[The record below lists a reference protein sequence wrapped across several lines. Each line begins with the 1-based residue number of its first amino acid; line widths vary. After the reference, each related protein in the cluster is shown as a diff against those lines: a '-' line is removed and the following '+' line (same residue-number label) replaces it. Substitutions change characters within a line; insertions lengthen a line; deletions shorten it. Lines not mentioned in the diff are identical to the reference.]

1 MLEIRNIVKDY
12 ETGSE
17 TVHALKGV
25 SIAFRESEL
34 VSVLGQS
41 GCGKTT
47 LLNIIGGL
55 DQYTSGDLIING
67 QSTKKYKSADWDTYR
82 NHSIGFIFQ
91 SYNLIPHQTV
101 LSNVELALTLS
112 GVSKTERRRRAKE
125 ALEKVGLG
133 NQLNKRPNQMSGGQ
147 MQRVAIARALVNDPD
162 ILLADEPTGA
172 LDSETSIQI
181 MELIKEIAKDRLV
194 IMVTHNP
201 DLAEKYSTRI
211 VKLLDG
217 EIVGDS
223 NPFNPDEEQNTA
235 VERKS
240 EVKKGKKTSM
250 SFLTALSLSKN
261 NLLTKK
267 GRTFLTS
274 FAGSIGIIGIALILS
289 LSNGV
294 QEYINSVER
303 STLASFPVSIQ
314 HETVDYTSLMTSMMN
329 VAEENKQERDPDRI
343 YTNDISTEM
352 MKTMLSEMQTNN
364 LKLFKEY
371 IESNPDNIL
380 DCISEIQY
388 SYDSNLYV
396 YGHDI
401 NDNIIQV
408 NPSTV
413 MNAMMGEA
421 MANTMSQMTE
431 TYSSMMGASGNQ
443 YDAWEELLS
452 RDMLETE
459 YEVLAGRLPESW
471 NEVVLLVTERN
482 ELSDVTLYTLGLRDQ
497 SELEGMMASVMAGE
511 SFDLDTGDLSFT
523 FDELMGLEFS
533 LLTAPDF
540 YQKNEDGTYTDMRG
554 DKEYMETVLENA
566 PALKVVGIL
575 KPDADSL
582 ISSTRSGGIGYTHAL
597 TEYMIDK
604 VNNSDIVKEQ
614 KDNPDVDVFTG
625 IEFPKADEEE
635 KEAMSEAA
643 AMDMIMGLLSEEQ
656 LQQLNQGIMDT
667 FTDEQKQEI
676 QSAMMGMV
684 SDEQMNEII
693 MGLLTPEQLQQIAA
707 MQGGSGAAD
716 MSAVLSALSPEQ
728 LQQVTAA
735 IIQTLTPEQQAQLAQ
750 LPADQQSAA
759 VFGMADQTQIMGILT
774 EVVGAEQ
781 LQQLTGGNTAESA
794 DMSAAMEE
802 MLTDEQTAMLSAQ
815 IAASLTPEQ
824 NAELSAMMNS
834 MIEPAKMYSV
844 FMQVLTSDQLTQLMD
859 LTREPETTEAT
870 YDGNLK
876 LLGVAELSEP
886 SSMKIY
892 ATDFE
897 SKETI
902 TKLIEEYNNQKI
914 TDDEQ
919 ENVINYTDYVGLM
932 MSSVSDIINAI
943 SYILIAFVAIS
954 LVVSSI
960 MIGIITYIS
969 VLERTKEI
977 GILRA
982 MGASKRDISN
992 VFNAETMIVGF
1003 SAGVIGI
1010 GVTLLLNIPIN
1021 IIIENITGIQNV
1033 ALLPWQ
1039 GGVILVVI
1047 SVLLTLIA
1055 GLFPASFAAKR
1066 DPVVALRTE

>member
-34 VSVLGQS
+34 VSILGQS

-67 QSTKKYKSADWDTYR
+67 QSTKQYKSAEWDIYR
-82 NHSIGFIFQ
+82 NHSVGFIFQ
-91 SYNLIPHQTV
+91 SYNLIPHQSV

-112 GVSKTERRRRAKE
+112 GVSKAERRRRAKE

-181 MELIKEIAKDRLV
+181 MELVKEIAKDRLV

-201 DLAEKYSTRI
+201 ELAEKYSTRI

-217 EIVGDS
+217 QIVGDS
-223 NPFNPDEEQNTA
+223 DPFDPAKEPA
-235 VERKS
+235 HS
-240 EVKKGKKTSM
+240 EVRKTEVTKGQKTSM

-261 NLLTKK
+261 NLMTKK

-329 VAEENKQERDPDRI
+329 VRDNAEENRDPDRI

-364 LKLFKEY
+364 LAEFKEY
-371 IESNPDNIL
+371 LESDPDGISASIE
-380 DCISEIQY
+380 EIQY
-388 SYDSNLYV
+388 SYDSNLYI
-396 YGHDI
+396 YGHSADGDI
-401 NDNIIQV
+401 MQI

-413 MNAMMGEA
+413 MSAMMGQS
-421 MANTMSQMTE
+421 MADNVSQMTN
-431 TYSSMMGASGNQ
+431 TYSSLMGSSSMSS
-443 YDAWEELLS
+443 YDAFRELLS
-452 RDMLETE
+452 TDMLKTE
-459 YEVLAGRLPESW
+459 YEVLAGRLPEAY
-471 NEVVLLVTERN
+471 NEVVVLVTDRN

-497 SELEGMMASVMAGE
+497 GELEGMMSSVMAGE
-511 SFDLDTGDLSFT
+511 SFDLDTGDLSFSY
-523 FDELMGLEFS
+523 DDLMGMEFS
-533 LLTAPDF
+533 MLTAPEF
-540 YQKNEDGTYTDMRG
+540 YQKNDDGTWTDMRS
-554 DKEYMETVLENA
+554 DSEFMEQAAENGLK
-566 PALKVVGIL
+566 LKVVGIL

-582 ISSTRSGGIGYTHAL
+582 ISSTNSGGIGYTHAL

-604 VNNSDIVKEQ
+604 TNSSELVKEQ
-614 KDNPDVDVFTG
+614 KENPDVDVFTG

-635 KEAMSEAA
+635 EQPMSQSEAME
-643 AMDMIMGLLSEEQ
+643 MLTGMLTEEQ
-656 LQQLNQGIMDT
+656 RTKLNEGIMAALT
-667 FTDEQKQEI
+667 EEQQAQI

-684 SDEQMNEII
+684 SDEQINSI
-693 MGLLTPEQLQQIAA
+693 MMGVLTPEQLTQLQ
-707 MQGGSGAAD
+707 SGAD
-716 MSAVLSALSPEQ
+716 VNSL
-728 LQQVTAA
+728 
-735 IIQTLTPEQQAQLAQ
+735 
-750 LPADQQSAA
+750 
-759 VFGMADQTQIMGILT
+759 
-774 EVVGAEQ
+774 
-781 LQQLTGGNTAESA
+781 
-794 DMSAAMEE
+794 
-802 MLTDEQTAMLSAQ
+802 LTDAQKAQMSAQ
-815 IAASLTPEQ
+815 IAASLTVEQ
-824 NAELSAMMNS
+824 NAELSAMMNG
-834 MIEPAKMYSV
+834 MVDPTKMYTI
-844 FMQVLTSDQLTQLMD
+844 FMQVLTTDQLRQLMD
-859 LTREPETTEAT
+859 MTKEPETTDAT

-897 SKETI
+897 SKEKI
-902 TKLIEEYNNQKI
+902 TQLIEKYNDSKIADDNQA
-914 TDDEQ
+914 D
-919 ENVINYTDYVGLM
+919 VINYTDYVGLM

-954 LVVSSI
+954 LIVSSI

-992 VFNAETMIVGF
+992 VFNAETLIVGF

-1010 GVTLLLNIPIN
+1010 AVTLLLNIPIN
-1021 IIIENITGIQNV
+1021 IIIENITGIANV

-1047 SVLLTLIA
+1047 SMLLTLIA
-1055 GLFPASFAAKR
+1055 GLVPAGVAAKK
-1066 DPVVALRTE
+1066 DPVEALRTE

>member
-34 VSVLGQS
+34 VSILGQS

-67 QSTKKYKSADWDTYR
+67 QSTKQYKSADWDIYR
-82 NHSIGFIFQ
+82 NHSVGFIFQ
-91 SYNLIPHQTV
+91 SYNLIPHQSV

-112 GVSKTERRRRAKE
+112 GVSKAERRRRAKE

-181 MELIKEIAKDRLV
+181 MELVKEIAKDRLV

-201 DLAEKYSTRI
+201 ELAEKYSTRI

-217 EIVGDS
+217 QIVGDS
-223 NPFNPDEEQNTA
+223 DPFDPAKEPAHSE
-235 VERKS
+235 VRKS
-240 EVKKGKKTSM
+240 EVTKGQKTSM

-261 NLLTKK
+261 NLMTKK

-329 VAEENKQERDPDRI
+329 VRDNAEENRDPDRI

-364 LKLFKEY
+364 LAEFKEY
-371 IESNPDNIL
+371 LESDPDGISASIE
-380 DCISEIQY
+380 EIQY
-388 SYDSNLYV
+388 SYDSNLYI
-396 YGHDI
+396 YGHSADGDI
-401 NDNIIQV
+401 MQI

-413 MNAMMGEA
+413 MSAMMGQS
-421 MANTMSQMTE
+421 MADNVSQMTN
-431 TYSSMMGASGNQ
+431 TYSSLMGSSSMSS
-443 YDAWEELLS
+443 YDAFRELLGT
-452 RDMLETE
+452 DMLKTE
-459 YEVLAGRLPESW
+459 YEVLAGRLPEAY
-471 NEVVLLVTERN
+471 NEVVVLVTDRN

-497 SELEGMMASVMAGE
+497 SELEGMMSSVMAGE
-511 SFDLDTGDLSFT
+511 SFDLDTGDLSFSY
-523 FDELMGLEFS
+523 DDLMGMEFS
-533 LLTAPDF
+533 MLTAPEF
-540 YQKNEDGTYTDMRG
+540 YQKNDDGTWTDMRS
-554 DKEYMETVLENA
+554 DSEFMEQAAENGLK
-566 PALKVVGIL
+566 LKVVGIL

-582 ISSTRSGGIGYTHAL
+582 ISSTNSGGIGYTHAL

-604 VNNSDIVKEQ
+604 TNSSELVKAQ
-614 KDNPDVDVFTG
+614 KENPDVDVFTG

-635 KEAMSEAA
+635 EQPMSQSEAMEMLAG
-643 AMDMIMGLLSEEQ
+643 MLTEEQ
-656 LQQLNQGIMDT
+656 RTKLNEGIMAALT
-667 FTDEQKQEI
+667 EEQQAQI

-684 SDEQMNEII
+684 SDEQMNSI
-693 MGLLTPEQLQQIAA
+693 MMGVLTPEQLTQLQ
-707 MQGGSGAAD
+707 SGAD
-716 MSAVLSALSPEQ
+716 VNSLM
-728 LQQVTAA
+728 TD
-735 IIQTLTPEQQAQLAQ
+735 AQKAQ
-750 LPADQQSAA
+750 
-759 VFGMADQTQIMGILT
+759 M
-774 EVVGAEQ
+774 
-781 LQQLTGGNTAESA
+781 
-794 DMSAAMEE
+794 
-802 MLTDEQTAMLSAQ
+802 SAQ
-815 IAASLTPEQ
+815 IAASLTAEQ
-824 NAELSAMMNS
+824 NAELSEMMNG
-834 MIEPAKMYSV
+834 MADPTKMYTI
-844 FMQVLTSDQLTQLMD
+844 FMQVLTTDQLRQLMD
-859 LTREPETTEAT
+859 MTKEPETTDAT

-897 SKETI
+897 SKEKI
-902 TKLIEEYNNQKI
+902 TQLIEKYNDSKIADDNQA
-914 TDDEQ
+914 D
-919 ENVINYTDYVGLM
+919 VINYTDYVGLM

-954 LVVSSI
+954 LIVSSI

-992 VFNAETMIVGF
+992 VFNAETLIVGF

-1010 GVTLLLNIPIN
+1010 AVTLLLNIPIN
-1021 IIIENITGIQNV
+1021 IIIENITGIANV

-1047 SVLLTLIA
+1047 SMLLTLIA
-1055 GLFPASFAAKR
+1055 GLVPAGVAAKK
-1066 DPVVALRTE
+1066 DPVEALRTE

>member
-12 ETGSE
+12 VTGSE
-17 TVHALKGV
+17 TVHALKDV
-25 SIAFRESEL
+25 TIAFRESEL

-55 DQYTSGDLIING
+55 DRYTSGDLIING
-67 QSTKKYKSADWDTYR
+67 KSTKKFKASDWDTYR
-82 NHSIGFIFQ
+82 NHSVGFIFQ
-91 SYNLIPHQTV
+91 SYNLIPHQSV

-112 GVSKTERRRRAKE
+112 GVSKAERRQRAKE

-133 NQLNKRPNQMSGGQ
+133 DQLHKRPNQMSGGQ

-181 MELIKEIAKDRLV
+181 MELIKEIAQERLV

-217 EIVGDS
+217 KIIGDS
-223 NPFNPDEEQNTA
+223 NPFDSEKEAEKQET
-235 VERKS
+235 VRKTS
-240 EVKKGKKTSM
+240 VKKGKKTSM

-261 NLLTKK
+261 NLMTKK

-314 HETVDYTSLMTSMMN
+314 RETIDYTSLMTSMMN
-329 VAEENKQERDPDRI
+329 VAENGEAEREPDRI

-364 LKLFKEY
+364 LKDFKRY

-380 DCISEIQY
+380 DSISEIQY

-396 YGHDI
+396 FGHDV
-401 NDNIIQV
+401 NDNVIQI
-408 NPSTV
+408 NPSTA
-413 MNAMMGEA
+413 MAAMMGDS
-421 MANTMSQMTE
+421 MADSINQMAG
-431 TYSSMMGASGNQ
+431 TYSSMMGGTGGM
-443 YDAWEELLS
+443 YDVFEELLS
-452 RDMLETE
+452 RDMLESE
-459 YEVLAGRLPESW
+459 YQVLAGRLPEAYD
-471 NEVVLLVTERN
+471 EVVVLVTDRN

-497 SELEGMMASVMAGE
+497 AELKGAMESIMTGE
-511 SFDLDTGDLSFT
+511 PFDIDTGDLSFSY
-523 FDELMGLEFS
+523 DELLGLEMCM
-533 LLTAPDF
+533 LTAPEF
-540 YQKNEDGTYTDMRG
+540 YQKNEDGKWTDMRG
-554 DKEYMETVLENA
+554 DGEFMEAAMNNA
-566 PALKVVGIL
+566 LRLKVVGIL

-582 ISSTRSGGIGYTHAL
+582 ISSTSSGGIGYTHAL
-597 TEYMIDK
+597 TEYMIGQ
-604 VNNSDIVKEQ
+604 VNGSELVKLQ
-614 KDNPDVDVFTG
+614 RDNPDVDVFTG
-625 IEFPKADEEE
+625 IEFPTPDEEE

-643 AMDMIMGLLSEEQ
+643 AMEMLEEMFTEEQ
-656 LQQLNQGIMDT
+656 RERLNQELLGT
-667 FTDEQKQEI
+667 LTEEQRQEL
-676 QSAMMGMV
+676 QSAMLGMV
-684 SDEQMNEII
+684 SEEELNGII
-693 MGLLTPEQLQQIAA
+693 MGMLTPEQL
-707 MQGGSGAAD
+707 M
-716 MSAVLSALSPEQ
+716 Q
-728 LQQVTAA
+728 LQQSAGASAA
-735 IIQTLTPEQQAQLAQ
+735 EEAQPDIMALLTEEQRQQLSAAVSASMTPEQSQQISEMMNGMVE
-750 LPADQQSAA
+750 PAKVYSAFMK
-759 VFGMADQTQIMGILT
+759 VLT
-774 EVVGAEQ
+774 AEQ
-781 LQQLTGGNTAESA
+781 LTKL
-794 DMSAAMEE
+794 ME
-802 MLTDEQTAMLSAQ
+802 
-815 IAASLTPEQ
+815 
-824 NAELSAMMNS
+824 
-834 MIEPAKMYSV
+834 
-844 FMQVLTSDQLTQLMD
+844 

-870 YDGNLK
+870 YEGNLK
-876 LLGVAELSEP
+876 LLGVADLAVP

-892 ATDFE
+892 AVDFE
-897 SKETI
+897 SKEAI
-902 TKLIEEYNNQKI
+902 TKLIEKYNDEKI
-914 TDDEQ
+914 TEDKQSD
-919 ENVINYTDYVGLM
+919 VINYTDYVGLM
-932 MSSVSDIINAI
+932 MSSISDIINAI

-982 MGASKRDISN
+982 IGASKRDVSN
-992 VFNAETMIVGF
+992 VFNAETFIIGF

-1021 IIIENITGIQNV
+1021 IIIEHITGIANV

-1039 GGVILVVI
+1039 GGVILVII
-1047 SVLLTLIA
+1047 SMLLTLIA
-1055 GLFPASFAAKR
+1055 GLVPARYAAKK

>member
-34 VSVLGQS
+34 VSILGQS

-67 QSTKKYKSADWDTYR
+67 QSTKQYKSADWDIYR
-82 NHSIGFIFQ
+82 NHSVGFIFQ
-91 SYNLIPHQTV
+91 SYNLIPHQSV

-112 GVSKTERRRRAKE
+112 GVSKAERRRRAKE

-181 MELIKEIAKDRLV
+181 MELVKEIAKDRLV

-201 DLAEKYSTRI
+201 ELAEKYSTRI

-217 EIVGDS
+217 QIVGDS
-223 NPFNPDEEQNTA
+223 DPFDPAKEPAHSE
-235 VERKS
+235 VRKS
-240 EVKKGKKTSM
+240 EVTKGQKTSM

-261 NLLTKK
+261 NLMTKK

-329 VAEENKQERDPDRI
+329 VRDNAEENRDPDRI

-364 LKLFKEY
+364 LAEFKEY
-371 IESNPDNIL
+371 LESDPDGISASIE
-380 DCISEIQY
+380 EIQY
-388 SYDSNLYV
+388 SYDSNLYI
-396 YGHDI
+396 YGHSADGDI
-401 NDNIIQV
+401 MQI

-413 MNAMMGEA
+413 MSAMMGQS
-421 MANTMSQMTE
+421 MADNVSQMNN
-431 TYSSMMGASGNQ
+431 TYSSLMGSSSMSS
-443 YDAWEELLS
+443 YDAFRELLS
-452 RDMLETE
+452 TDMLKTE
-459 YEVLAGRLPESW
+459 YEVLAGRLPEAY
-471 NEVVLLVTERN
+471 NEVVVLVTDRN
-482 ELSDVTLYTLGLRDQ
+482 ELSDVTLYTLGLRNQ
-497 SELEGMMASVMAGE
+497 GELEGMMSSVMAGE
-511 SFDLDTGDLSFT
+511 SFDLDTGDLSFSY
-523 FDELMGLEFS
+523 DDLMGMEFS
-533 LLTAPDF
+533 MLTAPEF
-540 YQKNEDGTYTDMRG
+540 YQKNDDGTWTDMRS
-554 DKEYMETVLENA
+554 DSEFMEQAAENGLK
-566 PALKVVGIL
+566 LKVVGIL

-582 ISSTRSGGIGYTHAL
+582 ISSTNSGGIGYTHAL

-604 VNNSDIVKEQ
+604 TNSSELVKAQ
-614 KDNPDVDVFTG
+614 KENPDVDVFTG

-635 KEAMSEAA
+635 EQPMSQSEAME
-643 AMDMIMGLLSEEQ
+643 MLTGMLTEEQ
-656 LQQLNQGIMDT
+656 RTKLNEGIMAALT
-667 FTDEQKQEI
+667 EEQQAQI

-684 SDEQMNEII
+684 SDEQMNSI
-693 MGLLTPEQLQQIAA
+693 MMGVLTPEQLTQLQ
-707 MQGGSGAAD
+707 SGAD
-716 MSAVLSALSPEQ
+716 VNSL
-728 LQQVTAA
+728 
-735 IIQTLTPEQQAQLAQ
+735 
-750 LPADQQSAA
+750 
-759 VFGMADQTQIMGILT
+759 
-774 EVVGAEQ
+774 
-781 LQQLTGGNTAESA
+781 
-794 DMSAAMEE
+794 
-802 MLTDEQTAMLSAQ
+802 LTDAQKAQMSAQ
-815 IAASLTPEQ
+815 IAASLTAEQ
-824 NAELSAMMNS
+824 NAELSEMMNG
-834 MIEPAKMYSV
+834 MADPTKMYTI
-844 FMQVLTSDQLTQLMD
+844 FMQVLTTDQLRQLMD
-859 LTREPETTEAT
+859 MTKEPETTDAT

-897 SKETI
+897 SKEKI
-902 TKLIEEYNNQKI
+902 TQLIEKYNDSKIVDDNQA
-914 TDDEQ
+914 D
-919 ENVINYTDYVGLM
+919 VINYTDYVGLM
-932 MSSVSDIINAI
+932 MSSVSDIINSI

-954 LVVSSI
+954 LIVSSI

-992 VFNAETMIVGF
+992 VFNAETLIVGF

-1010 GVTLLLNIPIN
+1010 AVTLLLNIPIN
-1021 IIIENITGIQNV
+1021 IIIENITGIANV

-1047 SVLLTLIA
+1047 SMLLTLIA
-1055 GLFPASFAAKR
+1055 GLVPAGVAAKK
-1066 DPVVALRTE
+1066 DPVEALRTE

>member
-34 VSVLGQS
+34 VSILGQS

-67 QSTKKYKSADWDTYR
+67 QSTKQYKSADWDIYR
-82 NHSIGFIFQ
+82 NHSVGFIFQ
-91 SYNLIPHQTV
+91 SYNLIPHQSV

-112 GVSKTERRRRAKE
+112 GVSKAERRRRAKE

-181 MELIKEIAKDRLV
+181 MELVKEIAKDRLV

-201 DLAEKYSTRI
+201 ELAEKYSTRI

-217 EIVGDS
+217 QIVGDS
-223 NPFNPDEEQNTA
+223 DPFDPAKEPAHSE
-235 VERKS
+235 VRKS
-240 EVKKGKKTSM
+240 EVTKGQKTSM

-261 NLLTKK
+261 NLMTKK

-329 VAEENKQERDPDRI
+329 VRDNAEENRDPDRI

-364 LKLFKEY
+364 LAEFKEY
-371 IESNPDNIL
+371 LESDPDGISASIE
-380 DCISEIQY
+380 EIQY
-388 SYDSNLYV
+388 SYDSNLYI
-396 YGHDI
+396 YGHSADGDI
-401 NDNIIQV
+401 MQI

-413 MNAMMGEA
+413 MSAMMGQS
-421 MANTMSQMTE
+421 MADNVSQMTN
-431 TYSSMMGASGNQ
+431 TYSSLMGSSSMSS
-443 YDAWEELLS
+443 YDAFRELLS
-452 RDMLETE
+452 TDMLKTE
-459 YEVLAGRLPESW
+459 YEVLAGRLPEAY
-471 NEVVLLVTERN
+471 NEVVVLVTDRN

-497 SELEGMMASVMAGE
+497 GELEGMMSSVMAGE
-511 SFDLDTGDLSFT
+511 SFDLDTGDLSFSY
-523 FDELMGLEFS
+523 DDLMGMEFS
-533 LLTAPDF
+533 MLTAPEF
-540 YQKNEDGTYTDMRG
+540 YQKNDDGTWTDMRS
-554 DKEYMETVLENA
+554 DSEFMEQAAENGLK
-566 PALKVVGIL
+566 LKVVGIL

-582 ISSTRSGGIGYTHAL
+582 ISSTNSGGIGYTHAL

-604 VNNSDIVKEQ
+604 TNSSELVKAQ
-614 KDNPDVDVFTG
+614 KENPDVDVFTG

-635 KEAMSEAA
+635 EQPMSQSEAME
-643 AMDMIMGLLSEEQ
+643 MLTGMLTEEQ
-656 LQQLNQGIMDT
+656 RTKINEGIMAALT
-667 FTDEQKQEI
+667 EEQQAQI

-684 SDEQMNEII
+684 SDEQMNSI
-693 MGLLTPEQLQQIAA
+693 MMGVLTPEQLTQLQ
-707 MQGGSGAAD
+707 SGAD
-716 MSAVLSALSPEQ
+716 VNSL
-728 LQQVTAA
+728 
-735 IIQTLTPEQQAQLAQ
+735 
-750 LPADQQSAA
+750 
-759 VFGMADQTQIMGILT
+759 
-774 EVVGAEQ
+774 
-781 LQQLTGGNTAESA
+781 
-794 DMSAAMEE
+794 
-802 MLTDEQTAMLSAQ
+802 LTDAQKAQMSAQ
-815 IAASLTPEQ
+815 IAASLTAEQ
-824 NAELSAMMNS
+824 NAELSTMMNG
-834 MIEPAKMYSV
+834 MVDPTKMYTI
-844 FMQVLTSDQLTQLMD
+844 FMQVLTTDQLRQLMD
-859 LTREPETTEAT
+859 MTKEPETTDAT

-897 SKETI
+897 SKEKI
-902 TKLIEEYNNQKI
+902 TQLIEKYNDSKIADDNQA
-914 TDDEQ
+914 D
-919 ENVINYTDYVGLM
+919 VINYTDYVGLM
-932 MSSVSDIINAI
+932 MSSVSDIINSI

-954 LVVSSI
+954 LIVSSI

-992 VFNAETMIVGF
+992 VFNAETLIVGF

-1010 GVTLLLNIPIN
+1010 AVTLLLNIPIN
-1021 IIIENITGIQNV
+1021 IIIENITGIANV

-1047 SVLLTLIA
+1047 SMLLTLIA
-1055 GLFPASFAAKR
+1055 GLVPAGVAAKK
-1066 DPVVALRTE
+1066 DPVEALRTE

>member
-1 MLEIRNIVKDY
+1 MLEIRNIVKNY

-34 VSVLGQS
+34 VSILGQS

-67 QSTKKYKSADWDTYR
+67 QSTKQYKSADWDIYR
-82 NHSIGFIFQ
+82 NHSVGFIFQ
-91 SYNLIPHQTV
+91 SYNLIPHQSV

-112 GVSKTERRRRAKE
+112 GVSKAERRRRAKE

-181 MELIKEIAKDRLV
+181 MELVKEIAKDRLV

-201 DLAEKYSTRI
+201 ELAEKYSTRI

-217 EIVGDS
+217 RIVGDS
-223 NPFNPDEEQNTA
+223 DPFDPAKEPA
-235 VERKS
+235 HS
-240 EVKKGKKTSM
+240 EVRKTEVTKGQKTSM

-261 NLLTKK
+261 NLMTKK

-329 VAEENKQERDPDRI
+329 VRDNAEENRDPDRI

-364 LKLFKEY
+364 LAEFKEY
-371 IESNPDNIL
+371 LESDLDGISASIE
-380 DCISEIQY
+380 EIQY
-388 SYDSNLYV
+388 SYDSNLYI
-396 YGHDI
+396 YGHSTDGDI
-401 NDNIIQV
+401 MQI

-413 MNAMMGEA
+413 MSAMMGQS
-421 MANTMSQMTE
+421 MADNVSQMTS
-431 TYSSMMGASGNQ
+431 TYSSLMGSSSMSS
-443 YDAWEELLS
+443 YDAFRELLS
-452 RDMLETE
+452 TDMLKTE
-459 YEVLAGRLPESW
+459 YEVLAGRLPEAY
-471 NEVVLLVTERN
+471 NEVVVLVTDRN

-497 SELEGMMASVMAGE
+497 GELEGMMSSVMAGE
-511 SFDLDTGDLSFT
+511 SFDLDTGDLSFSY
-523 FDELMGLEFS
+523 DDLMGMEFS
-533 LLTAPDF
+533 MLTAPEF
-540 YQKNEDGTYTDMRG
+540 YQKNDDGTWTDMRS
-554 DKEYMETVLENA
+554 DSEFMEQAAENGLK
-566 PALKVVGIL
+566 LKVVGIL

-582 ISSTRSGGIGYTHAL
+582 ISSTNSGGIGYTHAL

-604 VNNSDIVKEQ
+604 TNSSELVKEQ
-614 KDNPDVDVFTG
+614 KENPDVDVFTG

-635 KEAMSEAA
+635 EQPMSQSEAME
-643 AMDMIMGLLSEEQ
+643 MLTGMLTEEQ
-656 LQQLNQGIMDT
+656 RTKLNEGIMAALT
-667 FTDEQKQEI
+667 EEQQAQI

-684 SDEQMNEII
+684 SDEQMNSI
-693 MGLLTPEQLQQIAA
+693 MMGVLTPEQLTQLQ
-707 MQGGSGAAD
+707 SGAD
-716 MSAVLSALSPEQ
+716 VNSL
-728 LQQVTAA
+728 
-735 IIQTLTPEQQAQLAQ
+735 
-750 LPADQQSAA
+750 
-759 VFGMADQTQIMGILT
+759 
-774 EVVGAEQ
+774 
-781 LQQLTGGNTAESA
+781 
-794 DMSAAMEE
+794 
-802 MLTDEQTAMLSAQ
+802 LTDAQKAQMSAQ
-815 IAASLTPEQ
+815 IAASLTAEQ
-824 NAELSAMMNS
+824 NAELSTMMNG
-834 MIEPAKMYSV
+834 MVDPTKMYTI
-844 FMQVLTSDQLTQLMD
+844 FMQVLTTDQLRQLMD
-859 LTREPETTEAT
+859 MTKEPETTDAT

-897 SKETI
+897 SKEKI
-902 TKLIEEYNNQKI
+902 TQLIEKYNDSKIVDDNQA
-914 TDDEQ
+914 D
-919 ENVINYTDYVGLM
+919 VINYTDYVGLM
-932 MSSVSDIINAI
+932 MSSVSDIINSI

-954 LVVSSI
+954 LIVSSI

-992 VFNAETMIVGF
+992 VFNAETLIVGF

-1010 GVTLLLNIPIN
+1010 AVTLLLNIPIN
-1021 IIIENITGIQNV
+1021 IIIENITGIANV

-1047 SVLLTLIA
+1047 SMLLTLIA
-1055 GLFPASFAAKR
+1055 GLVPAGVAAKK
-1066 DPVVALRTE
+1066 DPVEALRTE

>member
-12 ETGSE
+12 NTDSE

-67 QSTKKYKSADWDTYR
+67 QSTKQYKSADWDVYR
-82 NHSIGFIFQ
+82 NHSVGFIFQ
-91 SYNLIPHQTV
+91 SYNLIPHQSV

-223 NPFNPDEEQNTA
+223 DPYDPAGEESAAA
-235 VERKS
+235 VRKS
-240 EVKKGKKTSM
+240 EVTKGKKTSM
-250 SFLTALSLSKN
+250 SFGTALSLSRN
-261 NLLTKK
+261 NLMTKK
-267 GRTFLTS
+267 GRTFLTA

-303 STLASFPVSIQ
+303 STLASFPVSLQ
-314 HETVDYTSLMTSMMN
+314 KETVDYTSLMTSMMN
-329 VAEENKQERDPDRI
+329 VAEESKTERDPDKI

-352 MKTMLSEMQTNN
+352 VKTMLSEMQTNN
-364 LKLFKEY
+364 LSEFKEY
-371 IESNPDNIL
+371 LESNPDNIM
-380 DCISEIQY
+380 DSISEINY
-388 SYDSNLYV
+388 SYDSELYI
-396 YGHDI
+396 YGHDL
-401 NDNIIQV
+401 NGNLIQV

-413 MNAMMGEA
+413 IEAMMGES
-421 MANTMSQMTE
+421 MADTMSQMTE
-431 TYSSMMGASGNQ
+431 TYSSMMGGTGSQ

-452 RDMLETE
+452 SDMLETE
-459 YEVLAGRLPESW
+459 YEVLAGRLPESY
-471 NEVVLLVTERN
+471 NEVVLLVSDRN
-482 ELSDVTLYTLGLRDQ
+482 ELSDITLYSLGLRDQ
-497 SELEGMMASVMAGE
+497 SELEGMMANFMAGE
-511 SFDLDTGDLSFT
+511 SIEIDTGDLSFT
-523 FDELMGLEFS
+523 YDELMGLEFS

-540 YQKNEDGTYTDMRG
+540 YQKNEDGGYTDMRG
-554 DKEYMETVLENA
+554 DEEFMEAALENA
-566 PALKVVGIL
+566 PKLKVVGIL

-582 ISSTRSGGIGYTHAL
+582 ISSTNSGGIGYTHAL
-597 TEYMIDK
+597 TEFMIDR
-604 VNNSDIVKEQ
+604 VNSSDIVKEQ
-614 KDNPDVDVFTG
+614 KNNPDVDVFTG

-635 KEAMSEAA
+635 KEAMSESA
-643 AMDMIMGLLSEEQ
+643 AMESIMEMLSDEQ
-656 LQQLNQGIMDT
+656 KQQLNQGIMDSLT
-667 FTDEQKQEI
+667 EEQLADI
-676 QSAMMGMV
+676 QTAMLSMV
-684 SDEQMNEII
+684 SDEQMHQFI
-693 MGLLTPEQLQQIAA
+693 MDILTPEQLQQL
-707 MQGGSGAAD
+707 
-716 MSAVLSALSPEQ
+716 AVSQDTELASMLTEEQQKQLSA
-728 LQQVTAA
+728 A
-735 IIQTLTPEQQAQLAQ
+735 IT
-750 LPADQQSAA
+750 
-759 VFGMADQTQIMGILT
+759 
-774 EVVGAEQ
+774 
-781 LQQLTGGNTAESA
+781 
-794 DMSAAMEE
+794 
-802 MLTDEQTAMLSAQ
+802 
-815 IAASLTPEQ
+815 ASLTPEQ
-824 NAELSAMMNS
+824 NAELSKLMND
-834 MIEPAKMYSV
+834 MLEPAKVYSI
-844 FMQVLTSDQLTQLMD
+844 FMQTLTSDQLTQLME

-902 TKLIEEYNNQKI
+902 THFIEEYNNRKL
-914 TDDEQ
+914 TEDKQ
-919 ENVINYTDYVGLM
+919 EDVINYTDYVGLM

-969 VLERTKEI
+969 VLERTKEV

-982 MGASKRDISN
+982 MGASKMDISN
-992 VFNAETMIVGF
+992 VFNAETLIVGF

-1039 GGVILVVI
+1039 GGVILIVI
-1047 SVLLTLIA
+1047 SMLLTVIA
-1055 GLFPASFAAKR
+1055 GLFPASVAAKR

>member
-12 ETGSE
+12 KTGSE
-17 TVHALKGV
+17 VVHALKGV
-25 SIAFRESEL
+25 SISFRESEL

-55 DQYTSGDLIING
+55 DRYTSGDLIING

-112 GVSKTERRRRAKE
+112 GVSKAERKKRARE

-133 NQLNKRPNQMSGGQ
+133 DQLNKKPNQMSGGQ

-181 MELIKEIAKDRLV
+181 MELVKEIAKDRLV

-201 DLAEKYSTRI
+201 ELAEKYSTRI
-211 VKLLDG
+211 VRLLDG
-217 EIVGDS
+217 KIVGDS
-223 NPFNPDEEQNTA
+223 DPFDPAAEAE
-235 VERKS
+235 KS
-240 EVKKGKKTSM
+240 AAKRSTEVKKGKKTSM
-250 SFLTALSLSKN
+250 SFLTALSLSRN

-314 HETVDYTSLMTSMMN
+314 HETVDYSSLMTSMMN
-329 VAEENKQERDPDRI
+329 VAENSIEERDPNRV

-352 MKTMLSEMQTNN
+352 TKAMLSEMQTNN
-364 LKLFKEY
+364 LKKFKEY
-371 IESNPDNIL
+371 LESDPQGIQES
-380 DCISEIQY
+380 IREIQY

-401 NDNIIQV
+401 NDNLIQV

-413 MNAMMGEA
+413 MTAMMGES
-421 MANTMSQMTE
+421 MASTISQMTS
-431 TYSSMMGASGNQ
+431 TYSSMMGGKSS
-443 YDAWEELLS
+443 YDVWEELLNN
-452 RDMLETE
+452 DMLETE
-459 YEVLAGRLPESW
+459 YQVLAGRLPQSYD
-471 NEVVLLVTERN
+471 EVVLIVNKQN
-482 ELSDVTLYTLGLRDQ
+482 ELADVTLYTLGLRDQ
-497 SELEGMMASVMAGE
+497 SELEGMMASVISGDT
-511 SFDLDTGDLSFT
+511 FNIDTGDRSYSY
-523 FDELMGLEFS
+523 DELMALNFS

-540 YQKNEDGTYTDMRG
+540 YQKNEDGTWTDMRS
-554 DKEYMETVLENA
+554 DTEYMESVLADA
-566 PALKVVGIL
+566 PQLKVVGIL
-575 KPDADSL
+575 RPDDDSL
-582 ISSTRSGGIGYTHAL
+582 ISSTNSGKIGYTRAL
-597 TEYMIDK
+597 TEYMLDK
-604 VNNSDIVKEQ
+604 VSSSEIVKQQQSE
-614 KDNPDVDVFTG
+614 PDVDVFTG
-625 IEFPKADEEE
+625 IEFPKEGEEE
-635 KEAMSEAA
+635 PEAMSESA
-643 AMDMIMGLLSEEQ
+643 AMELIMGMLS
-656 LQQLNQGIMDT
+656 
-667 FTDEQKQEI
+667 DEQKQQLNSGIMGTLTDE
-676 QSAMMGMV
+676 QRQELNNEMMGMADSRTISETV
-684 SDEQMNEII
+684 
-693 MGLLTPEQLQQIAA
+693 MGLLTPEQLQQMAA
-707 MQGGSGAAD
+707 APSDESAD
-716 MSAVLSALSPEQ
+716 ITSMLSE
-728 LQQVTAA
+728 
-735 IIQTLTPEQQAQLAQ
+735 
-750 LPADQQSAA
+750 
-759 VFGMADQTQIMGILT
+759 
-774 EVVGAEQ
+774 EQ
-781 LQQLTGGNTAESA
+781 LQQL
-794 DMSAAMEE
+794 SAAVM
-802 MLTDEQTAMLSAQ
+802 
-815 IAASLTPEQ
+815 ASLTPEQ
-824 NAELSAMMNS
+824 SAQLSQKMNE
-834 MIEPAKMYSV
+834 MVDQTKVYGV
-844 FMQVLTSDQLTQLMD
+844 FMQVLTSDQLTQLME

-876 LLGVAELSEP
+876 LLGVADLSEP
-886 SSMKIY
+886 SSIKIF

-902 TKLIEEYNNQKI
+902 TKFIEQYNNERIKEG
-914 TDDEQ
+914 TQ
-919 ENVINYTDYVGLM
+919 EDVINYTDYVGLM

-982 MGASKRDISN
+982 MGASKRDVSN
-992 VFNAETMIVGF
+992 VFNAETLIVGF
-1003 SAGVIGI
+1003 AAGVIGI

-1021 IIIENITGIQNV
+1021 IIIKEITGIENV

-1047 SVLLTLIA
+1047 SMLLTLIA
-1055 GLFPASFAAKR
+1055 GLFPAGVAAKK
-1066 DPVVALRTE
+1066 DPVEALRTE